1 MQRLIVL
8 LLSSFL
14 LISSCK
20 YSEKIRDG
28 QTAFERK
35 QYTEAVKLFG
45 KEFDKKSGKDKAE
58 TAFFIGS
65 SYLQIN
71 ESERAAEWFKKAWDL
86 GYGAPA
92 MYEYA
97 HTLKQLERYEEAA
110 TAFNTYGRETGEV
123 VQMRTEIRTCEQA
136 AQWLA
141 DMPENEFELQKQ
153 TFNTA
158 TSDYAPMFY
167 KEKIIFTSDRNAA
180 EGEDIYKWTG
190 KDFSDIFTVNEK
202 GNVNPFSE
210 LNSEYNEGTP
220 TFNSTGTTVYFT
232 RCGSDKKEG
241 TDYCKIYFSK
251 KNKEGKW
258 AKPKL
263 CSFAEGEAN
272 YAHPYLTEDS
282 KTLYFSSDVN
292 GFGGTD
298 IFKVVQTDE
307 GWSRPNNLGETVNT
321 RKNEKFPFRYIDTL
335 YFASDGHA
343 GMGGLDVFKAVKVRG
358 TWRDTENLRAPINSG
373 EDDFGF
379 ILREKTDGTDRQM
392 EGYLTSTRK
401 GGEGKDDIYYFTK
414 KYIVPPPPPPIDTI
428 IPPSIDTVIPPPEL
442 VYNFNLKGK
451 VLVKRYAN
459 DDPNSPIIDSLAAD
473 NARVS
478 ISFLYNNE
486 TIITNELGEFELQLK
501 EEVDYFFLA
510 SKEGY
515 LNNSERLSTKGERDK
530 NAPNKDFELVIVLDK
545 IFKNQEITLENIY
558 YDYDKWDI
566 RPDAEPSLNLLIK
579 VLNENPTISIQLA
592 SHTDCRG
599 ENDYNRNL
607 SAKRAQSAVNYLISN
622 GINASRLNA
631 QGYGEER
638 PAVACACDN
647 CTKEEHQANRR
658 TTFKIE

>member
-1 MQRLIVL
+1 MQRFILFIL
-8 LLSSFL
+8 ASFL

-35 QYTEAVKLFG
+35 QYAEAVRLFG
-45 KEFDKKSGKDKAE
+45 KEFDKKSGEDKAE

-71 ESERAAEWFKKAWDL
+71 ESEKAAKWFKKAWDL

-92 MYEYA
+92 MYKYA
-97 HTLKQLERYEEAA
+97 RTLKQLERYEEAA
-110 TAFNTYGRETGEV
+110 TAFRTYGRETGEV
-123 VQMRTEIRTCEQA
+123 VQMRTEVRACEQA

-141 DMPENEFELQKQ
+141 NAPDNEFQIEKHA
-153 TFNTA
+153 FNTPV
-158 TSDYAPMFY
+158 SDYAPMFY
-167 KEKIIFTSDRNAA
+167 DGKIIFTSDRNTA

-190 KDFSDIFTVNEK
+190 KDFSDIFTLNK
-202 GNVNPFSE
+202 DGNVNPFLE

-232 RCGSDKKEG
+232 RCGSAKKEG
-241 TDYCKIYFSK
+241 TDYCKIYFSR

-258 AKPKL
+258 AKPKI
-263 CSFAEGEAN
+263 CSFVEGKGN
-272 YAHPYLTEDS
+272 YAHPYLTDGG

-292 GFGGTD
+292 GLGGAD
-298 IFKVVQTDE
+298 IFKVVSIDGE
-307 GWSRPNNLGETVNT
+307 WSRPNNLGKAVNT
-321 RKNEKFPFRYIDTL
+321 RKDEKFPFRYNDTL
-335 YFASDGHA
+335 YFASDGHE
-343 GMGGLDVFKAVKVRG
+343 GMGGLDIFKAVKVRG
-358 TWRDTENLRAPINSG
+358 TWRDTENLRAPVNSG

-379 ILREKTDGTDRQM
+379 ILREKTDDSERQI

-414 KYIVPPPPPPIDTI
+414 KYITPPPPPPIDTI
-428 IPPSIDTVIPPPEL
+428 IPPPIDTVIPPPEV

-451 VLVKRYAN
+451 VLVKQYAN
-459 DDPNSPIIDSLAAD
+459 EDPNSPIIDSLPAD

-478 ISFLYNNE
+478 MSFLYNNE
-486 TIITNELGEFELQLK
+486 TITTDNLGEFKLK
-501 EEVDYFFLA
+501 LTEETDYFFLA

-515 LNNSERLSTKGERDK
+515 LNNSERLSTKGERDENEPQK
-530 NAPNKDFELVIVLDK
+530 EFEVVIVLDK

-566 RPDAEPSLNLLIK
+566 RPDAEPSLNLLVK
-579 VLNENPTISIQLA
+579 VLNENPTIRIQLA

-599 ENDYNRNL
+599 KEDYNRNL
-607 SAKRAQSAVNYLISN
+607 SAKRAQSAVNYLIAN
-622 GINASRLNA
+622 GIDASRLNA
-631 QGYGEER
+631 QGYGKER
-638 PAVACACDN
+638 PAIPCECKK
-647 CTKEEHQANRR
+647 CTDEEHQGNRR
-658 TTFKIE
+658 TTFTIE